1 MKQNSAAK
9 DGRAICR
16 LTVHFAPKEKLV
28 MKKLV
33 GMLAA
38 IPLLVLAG
46 VPASAATFNLSGCC
60 GTGPFGTATGVDL
73 GAQTGS
79 TDTVEITVQMSP
91 NFILDTGSH
100 FAATFS
106 LVGTGRVDGANLD
119 ALNGGNPPNFFD
131 TNPHLTV
138 AGYSNSPFG
147 DFKDAITGNCGS
159 GSSSGGCGS
168 KLVFDITNFQGFA
181 AATNQFDQPP
191 AGGPLVSVFMAVDI
205 IDNQTGANYGNTGAV
220 GLSLAPEINPLGSPT
235 PIPGAV
241 WLFAS
246 GIGGIGALMR
256 RRKKNAKLA

>member
-1 MKQNSAAK
+1 
-9 DGRAICR
+9 
-16 LTVHFAPKEKLV
+16 

-46 VPASAATFNLSGCC
+46 VPAGAATFNLSGCC

-106 LVGTGRVDGANLD
+106 LVGTGRVDATNLD

-131 TNPHLTV
+131 TNPHQTV
-138 AGYSNSPFG
+138 AANFYSNSPFG
-147 DFKDAITGNCGS
+147 DFSDAITGNCGS
-159 GSSSGGCGS
+159 GSSSGGCGT

-181 AATNQFDQPP
+181 AATNLFDQPP
-191 AGGPLVSVFMAVDI
+191 AGG
-205 IDNQTGANYGNTGAV
+205 T
-220 GLSLAPEINPLGSPT
+220 LA
-235 PIPGAV
+235 
-241 WLFAS
+241 
-246 GIGGIGALMR
+246 
-256 RRKKNAKLA
+256 